1 MPRKVQQQA
10 LSAVF
15 VRTVAKPG
23 MYPDGNGLNLKV
35 VPSGARRWVQRVTI
49 GGKRHNIGLGGY
61 PAVSLAE
68 ARELAAENQ
77 RLIRQG
83 RDPLA
88 EKRQAVEELRKPS
101 IPTFSQAAEQV
112 IEMRRPTWSNAK
124 HASQWTNTLH
134 TYVFPVVGRKLVD
147 EITTGDVLAVL
158 TPIWTSK
165 PETASRVRQRLETV
179 FDWAIFQ
186 GFRMDNPAGK
196 GILRVLPRT
205 SRLRGHH
212 TALPYR
218 DVPEALQRVR
228 ESTAD
233 LVTKLSFELLVLTAA
248 RSNEARLAKWPEVD
262 WGEATW
268 TVPEERMKARRM
280 HRVPLSGRCLELL
293 SQAKELGGQEGGLVF
308 PSGKNG
314 KPLSDMVYTSMLRR
328 LEVPAVAHGFRSSFK
343 KWCLETKGADATWL
357 PSEAALAHNLGNS
370 TQEAYIQHT
379 DLLEVRR
386 PLMEEWA
393 EFLVNGCCDSQPA
406 QG

>member
-15 VRTVAKPG
+15 VRTVARTG

-68 ARELAAENQ
+68 ARELAAENH

-88 EKRQAVEELRKPS
+88 EKRQAVEEFRKPS
-101 IPTFSQAAEQV
+101 IPIFTQAAEQV

-124 HASQWTNTLH
+124 HASQWTNTLR
-134 TYVFPVVGRKLVD
+134 TYAHPVIGRKPVD
-147 EITTGDVLAVL
+147 EITTGDVLAIL
-158 TPIWTSK
+158 TPIWTTK

-205 SRLRGHH
+205 SRLKSHH
-212 TALPYR
+212 TALPHR
-218 DVPEALQRVR
+218 DVPEALQRIR

-233 LVTKLSFELLVLTAA
+233 LVTRLSFEFLVLTAV
-248 RSNEARLAKWPEVD
+248 RSNEVRLARWSEVD
-262 WGEATW
+262 WEEATW
-268 TVPEERMKARRM
+268 TVPEERMKARRI
-280 HRVPLSGRCLELL
+280 HRVPLSGPCLEIL
-293 SQAKELGGQEGGLVF
+293 SQARELGGQEGGLVF

-314 KPLSDMVYTSMLRR
+314 KPLSDMVYTAMLRR
-328 LEVPAVAHGFRSSFK
+328 LEIPAVAHGFRSSFK
-343 KWCLETKGADATWL
+343 QWCLETKGADATWL

-393 EFLVNGCCDSQPA
+393 EFLGSRAPRGEAA
-406 QG
+406 Q

>member
-23 MYPDGNGLNLKV
+23 MYADGNGLNLKV
-35 VPSGARRWVQRVTI
+35 VSSGARRWVQRVTI

-61 PAVSLAE
+61 PAVSLSE

-77 RLIRQG
+77 RLIRQS
-83 RDPLA
+83 RNPLA
-88 EKRQAVEELRKPS
+88 EKRQAVEELHRAA
-101 IPTFSQAAEQV
+101 IPTFAQAAEQV
-112 IEMRRPTWSNAK
+112 IEMRRPTWTNAK
-124 HASQWTNTLH
+124 HASQWTNTLR
-134 TYVFPVVGRKLVD
+134 TYAYPVIGRKPVP
-147 EITTGDVLAVL
+147 EITTGEVLAIL
-158 TPIWTSK
+158 TPIWTAK

-186 GFRMDNPAGK
+186 GWRMDNPAGK

-205 SRLRGHH
+205 SRLKGHH

-218 DVPEALQRVR
+218 DVPQALLRVR

-233 LVTKLSFELLVLTAA
+233 LVTRLSFELLVLTAA
-248 RSNEARLAKWPEVD
+248 RSNEVRLARWLEVD
-262 WGEATW
+262 WEDATW
-268 TVPEERMKARRM
+268 TVPEERMKARRI

-293 SQAKELGGQEGGLVF
+293 AQAKELVGQEGGLVF

-314 KPLSDMVYTSMLRR
+314 KPLSDMVYTAMLRR
-328 LEVPAVAHGFRSSFK
+328 LEIPAVAHGFRTSFK
-343 KWCLETKGADATWL
+343 QWCLETKGADATWL

-386 PLMEEWA
+386 PLMEDWA
-393 EFLVNGCCDSQPA
+393 GFCGVRHR
-406 QG
+406 